1 MPRHKSAKK
10 RVRQNKTRALRNRAA
25 RTRIKGAVKE
35 LHQATDPEQ
44 VKKSLV
50 ECMSLLDRASKKSVM
65 HRRTV
70 DRTKSRLAK
79 LANKATAKAKQQ

>member
-1 MPRHKSAKK
+1 MPRHKSAEK
-10 RVRQNKTRALRNRAA
+10 RVRQNKKRALRNKAA
-25 RTRIKGAVKE
+25 KTRIKGVTKE

-50 ECMSLLDRASKKSVM
+50 ECMSLLDRASKKSLM

-79 LANKATAKAKQQ
+79 LANKVAAGPKQK